1 MLGHI
6 DYLNLL
12 PFYQFLKKKNIKIKK
27 GVPSYINSL
36 FEKRKINAAFISSI
50 KSKNKKCFNVGIVA
64 KKEVRSVLLCPGDG
78 IDTDSATSNILA
90 KQLNLKGK
98 VVIGDKAFKEK
109 NCIDLANEWYKR
121 YKLPFVFARFCV
133 NKNYKKYEKLVNEF
147 LKTKQKIP
155 YLTLKKY
162 ANNLG
167 ISYKEAKE
175 YLDKIIYYKMG
186 WREKKALKLFLRK
199 NNEFIRNRKITK
211 YR

>member
-27 GVPSYINSL
+27 GVPSRINKL
-36 FEKRKINAAFISSI
+36 FEKRKIDAAFISSI
-50 KSKNKKCFNVGIVA
+50 KSKNKKCFDAGIIA
-64 KKEVRSVLLCPGDG
+64 KKEVRSVLLCPGNGEDK
-78 IDTDSATSNILA
+78 DSATSNILA
-90 KQLNLKGK
+90 KKLNLKGK

-109 NCIDLANEWYKR
+109 NCIDLANEWYKK
-121 YKLPFVFARFCV
+121 YKLPFVFARFCA
-133 NKNYKKYEKLVNEF
+133 NKDYKKYEKLVNEF

-175 YLDKIIYYKMG
+175 YLDKIIYYKIG
-186 WREKKALKLFLRK
+186 WREKKALNKFLK
-199 NNEFIRNRKITK
+199 GKK
-211 YR
+211 